1 MIPLAI
7 QAWIGVGIAGCVA
20 GIYELRAEVRAI
32 HVPKLPARW
41 RKAARGRHRKHWWER
56 STMERWTRAI
66 QRAQERA
73 DIYVEPDWYDELR
86 TRGFRPIDV
95 FDLAPVGGVDSYE
108 QLQPAVLEGAIT
120 REFRRLTGPSVW
132 GTPVDV
138 DDWEPAEPV
147 LQVSRG

>member
-7 QAWIGVGIAGCVA
+7 QAWIGVGIAGCLA

-32 HVPKLPARW
+32 HVPKLPAKYR
-41 RKAARGRHRKHWWER
+41 RTRARHRKHWWAR
-56 STMERWTRAI
+56 STMERWALAI
-66 QRAQERA
+66 QRVQELA

-95 FDLAPVGGVDSYE
+95 FDLAPVGGVASYE
-108 QLQPAVLEGAIT
+108 RLQPAVLEGAVT
-120 REFRRLTGPSVW
+120 QEFRRLIGASVW

-138 DDWEPAEPV
+138 DEWEPVEPV
-147 LQVSRG
+147 LVVSRG